1 MKKTKLIA
9 GLLLTVLLTLAL
21 ALPAAAQVEPP
32 VVEKELA
39 PGASM
44 MLIKEVTT
52 PPIPPVIDIFLLEDE
67 TGSFWDDIDELQALA
82 PAIWDA
88 IAASGADF
96 TMGVAGFRDFDQDGW
111 GSTGDH
117 VYRLVQDLTSDKDDF
132 VAGVGNLSAWGGN
145 DGPEAQLEAL
155 HYLAVPT
162 HPWIDSDGDGV
173 MDPEDTPTGQQPTWR
188 DGAQRVVLLA
198 TDASCHLQ
206 GDPPAPPG
214 WPGCAATSSANVTGD
229 LLKEKEIIVI
239 GLTPLG
245 AGTISCI
252 DILAAKTGGSVQ
264 ATTATGEEIL
274 EAILA
279 GLKEL
284 TTDVWWEVEADPG
297 LTVELEPTVHYDVPG
312 DTTVEFAETITLDE
326 DAPQCHTLTATVT
339 FYANEYPEEGAVIGE
354 QEISIHVADITP
366 PCVACREWVNPHGN
380 KVPPAGW
387 TTEPGTNPNSGRNPD
402 GFYQLGVWDNCDED
416 PMIYVSDLSVSAVFG
431 PFPHGTVVKITE
443 DLYAAPECKK
453 IGSSR
458 GRAGAVA
465 YHIILQTDAV
475 IWGVDDYGNVS
486 TVLCLVPPPP
496 K

>member
-1 MKKTKLIA
+1 MWESGHADNLMGYRADAQKILVMFLDNVPHDCDLLGDGSLNTGVDPGRDATA
-9 GLLLTVLLTLAL
+9 GTGDDIDLQDDAIPSMTGAGITLL
-21 ALPAAAQVEPP
+21 
-32 VVEKELA
+32 VVY
-39 PGASM
+39 S
-44 MLIKEVTT
+44 
-52 PPIPPVIDIFLLEDE
+52 
-67 TGSFWDDIDELQALA
+67 GSGYLSLWDDI
-82 PAIWDA
+82 
-88 IAASGADF
+88 
-96 TMGVAGFRDFDQDGW
+96 
-111 GSTGDH
+111 
-117 VYRLVQDLTSDKDDF
+117 
-132 VAGVGNLSAWGGN
+132 
-145 DGPEAQLEAL
+145 
-155 HYLAVPT
+155 
-162 HPWIDSDGDGV
+162 
-173 MDPEDTPTGQQPTWR
+173 
-188 DGAQRVVLLA
+188 
-198 TDASCHLQ
+198 
-206 GDPPAPPG
+206 
-214 WPGCAATSSANVTGD
+214 
-229 LLKEKEIIVI
+229 
-239 GLTPLG
+239 
-245 AGTISCI
+245 AGT
-252 DILAAKTGGSVQ
+252 TGGSAVQ
-264 ATTATGEEIL
+264 INSNGTVPGGISLTELIL
-274 EAILA
+274 ELIQEI
-279 GLKEL
+279 K
-284 TTDVWWEVEADPG
+284 TDVWWEVEADAG
-297 LTVELEPTVHYDVPG
+297 LTVELEPAVHYDVPG
-312 DTTVEFAETITLDE
+312 DTTVEFEETIALTE
-326 DAPQCHTLTATVT
+326 DAPQCETLTATVT